1 MKSLKKLGLPTDI
14 PVRVLLGESF
24 NNSLYN
30 LSEDQKSIISILR
43 DVVAE
48 YNRTPVR
55 RKPVTN
61 SRCAAQQMYSRMC
74 DLEHEQV
81 WIVLLN
87 RNYTPVGRVL
97 VGKGGIDFSPIDV
110 RTIISKAL
118 SYNATGLILY
128 HNHPSG
134 NPKPSQ
140 SDISETEK
148 LKKAAQTV
156 NITLVDHIII
166 CKGRFFSFNDE
177 RVIEYK

>member
-24 NNSLYN
+24 NDSLYN
-30 LSEDQKSIISILR
+30 LSEEQKSIISILK
-43 DVVAE
+43 DVVSE
-48 YNRTPVR
+48 YNRTPTR
-55 RKPVTN
+55 RSQVKD
-61 SRCAAQQMYSRMC
+61 SKCAAQLMYSRMS
-74 DLEHEQV
+74 DLEHEQA

-87 RNYTPVGRVL
+87 SSYVPIGRVQ

-118 SYNATGLILY
+118 SYNATALILY

-134 NPKPSQ
+134 NPQPSK

-148 LKKAAQTV
+148 LKKLSL
-156 NITLVDHIII
+156 IHI
-166 CKGRFFSFNDE
+166 
-177 RVIEYK
+177 